1 MDVNVAFA
9 LLSGRPAPGLG
20 RGADSHESIGGYFVK
35 LFPRLAVVSGL
46 FAVAAFAVAPAFALA
61 APPPNDDRAN
71 ARPLGSL
78 PVTVTGTTVEA
89 THEPRDPYPCLSY
102 DGSVWYRFEASS
114 ERAVSVVFDAE
125 GDLDAVV
132 AVFRQE
138 RSQLPNV
145 ACAATDRKGRAGL
158 AFRAHKGATYFIVVG
173 QQYNSDPGSFRLEL
187 FAPEAPARPPGTL
200 LPPEGVRSTVD
211 PLRDADDAWSVFIP
225 AGKTFRINLVP
236 AAGKC
241 FSLFVFRPGT
251 SAFSESSPIRRLE
264 CGGYVMFTP
273 GPDGGGR
280 YSLLVRTTSERS
292 GAHRYRLQ
300 AAEAGAD
307 DTSPGL
313 ALQNG
318 QTRQGGLLAG
328 AIDVVDLYRF
338 TVSRRSDVSLKLRA
352 GSRAQFDLTLLRD
365 DGGRVACE
373 CDETG
378 ALRARLRLRPGR
390 YYAAVRAR
398 NYTGGRYGLSLLV
411 REITS
416 TALKISGSPTAKAR
430 PGQSVVLDART
441 SPTPGGGVVRVQ
453 INRFDPLEGWQFYR
467 RIRVRVGSGGVAA
480 VGWTPPSVGRW
491 QVRATYRGTRKSSP
505 SRSNVARLL
514 VA

>member
-1 MDVNVAFA
+1 
-9 LLSGRPAPGLG
+9 
-20 RGADSHESIGGYFVK
+20 
-35 LFPRLAVVSGL
+35 
-46 FAVAAFAVAPAFALA
+46 
-61 APPPNDDRAN
+61 
-71 ARPLGSL
+71 
-78 PVTVTGTTVEA
+78 
-89 THEPRDPYPCLSY
+89 
-102 DGSVWYRFEASS
+102 
-114 ERAVSVVFDAE
+114 
-125 GDLDAVV
+125 
-132 AVFRQE
+132 
-138 RSQLPNV
+138 
-145 ACAATDRKGRAGL
+145 
-158 AFRAHKGATYFIVVG
+158 
-173 QQYNSDPGSFRLEL
+173 
-187 FAPEAPARPPGTL
+187 
-200 LPPEGVRSTVD
+200 
-211 PLRDADDAWSVFIP
+211 
-225 AGKTFRINLVP
+225 
-236 AAGKC
+236 
-241 FSLFVFRPGT
+241 
-251 SAFSESSPIRRLE
+251 
-264 CGGYVMFTP
+264 
-273 GPDGGGR
+273 
-280 YSLLVRTTSERS
+280 
-292 GAHRYRLQ
+292 
-300 AAEAGAD
+300 
-307 DTSPGL
+307 L

-352 GSRAQFDLTLLRD
+352 GSRAQLDLTLLRD

-398 NYTGGRYGLSLLV
+398 NYTGARYGLSLLV

-416 TALKISGSPTAKAR
+416 TVMKISGSRTAKAG
-430 PGQSVVLDART
+430 PGQSVMLDAKT

-467 RIRVRVGSGGVAA
+467 RIRVRVGSGGVAV